1 MENSFQLVL
10 AAETNKIAAL
20 LADYPIATNIAF
32 VFAVFV
38 LPFILSKL
46 ITNSLRLPALS
57 GRMGIA
63 LAATIAAALF
73 VTLGELRYS
82 SDMKGGTT
90 LIYNIIKSDEV
101 VNPTVLASS
110 LSQRIDSS
118 GTQEITIRPRGS
130 DQIEITV
137 PTTDEYELQQ
147 IKNRITTSGQLE
159 FRVVA
164 NTRDHSDIIGLARA
178 QASLTEAKDRTKAD
192 VRDATGRVV
201 GRWYAVGRAKDP
213 VEGVRPLQ
221 TSVDGY
227 IIRNSLTGQLVT
239 LPQLDTT
246 VEYPVEKFLKTSN
259 IESVDVLM
267 ALELA
272 GRPYTQVFGDD
283 LSSATMTTSNMGEPI
298 VAFKLSATGA
308 GKMLELTSSIMP
320 VGNFF
325 RHMAIVMDGNV
336 LSAPQ
341 LRNAISSGGEI
352 SGRFTREEVEF
363 LVNILREGKLPAALE
378 KIPASES
385 RVGAGLGEVTIAK
398 GKTAAIIAIV
408 ATAVSMLAYYLFSGV
423 VAAIAL
429 TLNVMMIFGV
439 MIFIRQP
446 LSLPGLAG
454 IVLTIGMAVDANVLI
469 FERIREERAKG
480 AADRLSVRNGFD
492 RASATIFDANITTL
506 IASIVLYWIGTEQ
519 VRGFAITLTIG
530 ILCSMFTA
538 VFVSRIIFEVCERL
552 KWVNLA
558 MVDGIALTK
567 GKIIGERDI
576 DYMSARKV
584 WITITVVTTIIGL
597 VAAFARGP
605 GLLNIDFTG
614 GTSVTFQTMDPVP
627 VQEMRELTRQ
637 IFVDKDGKPIETT
650 LIRIDQDPKDQ
661 LYTLTTS
668 LDDEKVLA
676 QMLAD
681 GLAKN
686 KIQLTTYDAKF
697 SKLSSDQSSVVKS
710 STVRL
715 VSMQAQETVPPTTQT
730 QPAETSATPAAQ
742 TAPATTPADAAPA
755 TTAPVTTAPAA
766 DAQIATAVPTKVST
780 KFVFELF
787 QDGGKKNAKLD
798 LKSLTESLEKASKS
812 TGVALD
818 VSKANIEPSDKP
830 DNWLENQKDA
840 YVKWNVDLPL
850 SEDDANKVMTALSA
864 ELDNTPV
871 WLSLS
876 QIKGRVASEMKSRA
890 VAALLVSLL
899 GITIYIW
906 FRFQKIS
913 YGLAAVLALIHDVF
927 FTLGIIALTHWLA
940 DYLGFLL
947 VEDFKIGLTE
957 IAAFLAIIGYSL
969 NDTIVIF
976 DRIREIRGRSP
987 RVSVEMLNAALNQ
1000 TLSRTI
1006 LTSGTTLLTVFVLYV
1021 WGGEGIH
1028 TFAFA
1033 LLIGISVGTYSSMFV
1048 AAPLLFWLSGRE
1060 AAANK

>member
-90 LIYNIIKSDEV
+90 LIYNIIKADQDL
-101 VNPTVLASS
+101 NPTALASS
-110 LSQRIDSS
+110 LSQRIDPS
-118 GTQEITIRPRGS
+118 GTKEITIRPRGS

-147 IKNRITTSGQLE
+147 IKNAITTSGQLE

-178 QASLTEAKDRTKAD
+178 QAGLTEAKDRTKAD

-201 GRWYAVGRAKDP
+201 GRWYAVGRAKNE

-246 VEYPVEKFLKTSN
+246 IEFPVEKFLKTSK
-259 IESVDVLM
+259 IENVDVLM

-272 GRPYTQVFGDD
+272 GRPYTEVFGDD
-283 LSSATMTTSNMGEPI
+283 LSSATTTTSNMGEPI
-298 VAFKLSATGA
+298 VAFRLSASGA

-352 SGRFTREEVEF
+352 SGRFTREEVDF

-398 GKTAAIIAIV
+398 GKTAAVIAIV

-423 VAAIAL
+423 VATIAL

-480 AADRLSVRNGFD
+480 AADRLAVRNGFD

-567 GKIIGERDI
+567 GKIFGSRDI
-576 DYMSARKV
+576 DYMSARKL

-614 GTSVTFQTMDPVP
+614 GTSVTFQTTAPVP
-627 VQEMRELTRQ
+627 VQEMRELTKQ
-637 IFVDKDGKPIETT
+637 IFIDSEGKPIETT

-686 KIQLTTYDAKF
+686 NTRLTTYDAKF
-697 SKLSSDQSSVVKS
+697 SKLSSDQSNVMRS
-710 STVRL
+710 SSVRL
-715 VSMQAQETVPPTTQT
+715 VSTLPQEAAPPATQT
-730 QPAETSATPAAQ
+730 PPADTPAAPATQ
-742 TAPATTPADAAPA
+742 TAPATTPAEVTPA
-755 TTAPVTTAPAA
+755 TTAPAA
-766 DAQIATAVPTKVST
+766 DAQIATAEPTKVST

-840 YVKWNVDLPL
+840 YVKWNVELPL
-850 SEDDANKVMTALSA
+850 PEDQANKVMTALSA

-927 FTLGIIALTHWLA
+927 FTLGIIAMTHWLA

-976 DRIREIRGRSP
+976 DRIRELRGRSP
-987 RVSVEMLNAALNQ
+987 RVSLEMLNASLNQ

-1048 AAPLLFWLSGRE
+1048 ATPLLYWLSARE

>member
-1 MENSFQLVL
+1 MENSFQLML
-10 AAETNKIAAL
+10 AAETSKDSGL
-20 LADYPIATNIAF
+20 LEAYPIATNIAF

-90 LIYNIIKSDEV
+90 LIYNIIKADQDL
-101 VNPTVLASS
+101 NPTALASS
-110 LSQRIDSS
+110 LSQRIDPS
-118 GTQEITIRPRGS
+118 GTKEITIRPRGS

-137 PTTDEYELQQ
+137 PFTDEYELQQ

-164 NTRDHSDIIGLARA
+164 NTRDHSDIVGLARA
-178 QASLTEAKDRTKAD
+178 QASLTEDKDRTKAD

-201 GRWYAVGRAKDP
+201 GRWYAVGRAKEP
-213 VEGVRPLQ
+213 VEGIRPLQ

-246 VEYPVEKFLKTSN
+246 IEYPVEKFLKTSN
-259 IESVDVLM
+259 IDNVDVLM

-272 GRPYTQVFGDD
+272 GRPYTEVFGDD
-283 LSSATMTTSNMGEPI
+283 LSSATTTTSNMGEPI
-298 VAFKLSATGA
+298 VAFRLSASGA

-352 SGRFTREEVEF
+352 SGRFTREEVDF

-567 GKIIGERDI
+567 GKIFGSRDI

-614 GTSVTFQTMDPVP
+614 GTSVTFQTTEPVS
-627 VQEMRELTRQ
+627 VQEMRELTKQ

-686 KIQLTTYDAKF
+686 NKQLTTYDAKF

-710 STVRL
+710 STVRM

-742 TAPATTPADAAPA
+742 TAPATTP
-755 TTAPVTTAPAA
+755 APAA

-812 TGVALD
+812 TGVAFD
-818 VSKANIEPSDKP
+818 VSKANLEPSDKP

>member
-1 MENSFQLVL
+1 MENLFQLVL
-10 AAETNKIAAL
+10 AAETNKVSEFL
-20 LADYPIATNIAF
+20 KDYPIATNIAF

-90 LIYNIIKSDEV
+90 LIYNIIKADQDL
-101 VNPTVLASS
+101 NPTALASS
-110 LSQRIDSS
+110 LSQRLDAS
-118 GTQEITIRPRGS
+118 GTKELTIRPRGK

-147 IKNRITTSGQLE
+147 IKNAITTAGQLE

-178 QASLTEAKDRTKAD
+178 QAGLTEDKDRTKAD

-201 GRWYAVGRAKDP
+201 GRWYAVGRAKEE
-213 VEGVRPLQ
+213 VEGIRPLQ

-246 VEYPVEKFLKTSN
+246 IEFPVEKFLKTSKIDN
-259 IESVDVLM
+259 VDVLM

-272 GRPYTQVFGDD
+272 GRPYTEVFGDD

-298 VAFKLSATGA
+298 VAFRLSALGA

-352 SGRFTREEVEF
+352 SGRFTREEVDF

-378 KIPASES
+378 EIPASET
-385 RVGAGLGEVTIAK
+385 RIGAGLGEVTIAK

-567 GKIIGERDI
+567 GKIFGERDI
-576 DYMSARKV
+576 DYMSARKL
-584 WITITVVTTIIGL
+584 WITITVATTIIGL

-614 GTSVTFQTMDPVP
+614 GTSVTFQTTEPVS
-627 VQEMRELTRQ
+627 VQEMRELTKQ

-686 KIQLTTYDAKF
+686 NKQLTTYDAKF

-730 QPAETSATPAAQ
+730 QPAETSATPAAA
-742 TAPATTPADAAPA
+742 TPATTPADAAPA
-755 TTAPVTTAPAA
+755 TPAPAS

-850 SEDDANKVMTALSA
+850 PEEQANKVMAALSA

>member
-10 AAETNKIAAL
+10 AAETNKVAAML
-20 LADYPIATNIAF
+20 ENYPIATNIAF

-90 LIYNIIKSDEV
+90 LIYNIIKADQDL
-101 VNPTVLASS
+101 NPTALASS
-110 LSQRIDSS
+110 LSQRIDPS
-118 GTQEITIRPRGS
+118 GTKEITIRPRGT

-147 IKNRITTSGQLE
+147 IKNAITTSGQLE

-192 VRDATGRVV
+192 VRDATGRIV
-201 GRWYAVGRAKDP
+201 GRWYAVGRAKEVD
-213 VEGVRPLQ
+213 GIRPLQ
-221 TSVDGY
+221 TSIDGY

-246 VEYPVEKFLKTSN
+246 IEFPVEKFLKSSN
-259 IESVDVLM
+259 IDSVDVLM

-272 GRPYTQVFGDD
+272 GRPYTEVLGDD
-283 LSSATMTTSNMGEPI
+283 LSSATTTTSNMGEPI
-298 VAFKLSATGA
+298 VAFRLSATGA

-352 SGRFTREEVEF
+352 SGRFTREEVDF

-398 GKTAAIIAIV
+398 GKTAAIIAIA
-408 ATAVSMLAYYLFSGV
+408 ATAVSMLAYYMFSGV

-429 TLNVMMIFGV
+429 TLNVMLIFGV

-567 GKIIGERDI
+567 GKIFGARDI

-584 WITITVVTTIIGL
+584 WITITVATTIIGL

-614 GTSVTFQTMDPVP
+614 GTSVTFQTMKPVP
-627 VQEMRELTRQ
+627 VQEMRELTKQ
-637 IFVDKDGKPIETT
+637 IFVDSEGKPIETT

-686 KIQLTTYDAKF
+686 EIQLTTYDAKF
-697 SKLSSDQSSVVKS
+697 SKLSSDQSNVIKS

-715 VSMQAQETVPPTTQT
+715 VSTLPQDAAPPAPQT
-730 QPAETSATPAAQ
+730 QPAETSATSAPQA
-742 TAPATTPADAAPA
+742 TPATTTAEAAPAANSPA
-755 TTAPVTTAPAA
+755 TTAPTA
-766 DAQIATAVPTKVST
+766 DAETATAVPKVST

-787 QDGGKKNAKLD
+787 QDGGKTNAKLD
-798 LKSLTESLEKASKS
+798 LKSLTENLEKASKS

-818 VSKANIEPSDKP
+818 VSKASIEPSDKP

-850 SEDDANKVMTALSA
+850 PEDQANKVMAALSA

-890 VAALLVSLL
+890 LAALFVSLL

-976 DRIREIRGRSP
+976 DRIRELRGRSP
-987 RVSVEMLNAALNQ
+987 RVSLAMLNASLNQ

-1048 AAPLLFWLSGRE
+1048 ATPLLYWLSGRE